1 MQVGDSISIR
11 CAVYD
16 QDKTG
21 KYREQKVTLPCSV
34 VFINREHGWFTA
46 EIRLPCG
53 GSYLESF
60 FMGRR
65 AIQN

>member
-1 MQVGDSISIR
+1 MKIGDNISVK
-11 CAVYD
+11 CTVYG
-16 QDKTG
+16 QDNTG
-21 KYREQKVTLPCSV
+21 RYREVSKPLPAKV
-34 VFINREHGWFTA
+34 VFINRAHGFYTA

-53 GSYLESF
+53 GSYRESF